1 MIYLIAG
8 IGIAVTLLT
17 AVGLH
22 YTRIEKIKEFDLKGT
37 SKNLYRTNEEFVNYQ
52 PNRD

>member
-8 IGIAVTLLT
+8 IGVAVTLLAT
-17 AVGLH
+17 IGLH
-22 YTRIEKIKEFDLKGT
+22 LTRMEKEEEFHRKGR
-37 SKNLYRTNEEFVNYQ
+37 SKTLYRTNEEFVNYQ